1 MRVSGRGFFR
11 WKNLSASPWDTG
23 RKANL
28 TRTPS
33 DSFQVQTSEDS
44 TLNSLEKRMTEEEIK
59 KVELNG
65 RCCVLPK
72 RKKNRKPRRWG
83 PGRRSLA
90 AQQEEAS
97 LRAMGTSLP

>member
-1 MRVSGRGFFR
+1 MVGLQRHREGQGLLNKQTVADQVRVSGRGFFR

-44 TLNSLEKRMTEEEIK
+44 TLNSLEKWMTEEEIK
-59 KVELNG
+59 KV
-65 RCCVLPK
+65 
-72 RKKNRKPRRWG
+72 
-83 PGRRSLA
+83 
-90 AQQEEAS
+90 
-97 LRAMGTSLP
+97 

>member
-1 MRVSGRGFFR
+1 
-11 WKNLSASPWDTG
+11 
-23 RKANL
+23 
-28 TRTPS
+28 
-33 DSFQVQTSEDS
+33 
-44 TLNSLEKRMTEEEIK
+44 MTEEEIK

-72 RKKNRKPRRWG
+72 RKKNQKPRRWG